1 MGLGA
6 ALVAG
11 ALLWGVGAAPAY
23 ADSVREAQWPLQNY
37 GADSRVWPISQG
49 EGVTVALIDSG
60 VLADHQDL
68 TGQILPGTDLSG
80 QQGDGR
86 VDVNGHGTSM
96 ASIIA
101 GHGHDGQSGVMG
113 LASKAKIL
121 PIRVALSDSGEAN
134 SGETKLAEGI
144 RYAADHGAKV
154 INLSVSGGSASDR
167 ETRAAVEYAISKD
180 TVVIAGA
187 GNLGKHGTPVSY
199 PAAYPGVVAVSAVDS
214 SGRVWNES
222 NAGPEMTLAAPGVAI
237 ASAGIKSSTAYV
249 TSNGTSDATAYVS
262 AIAALVRAKYP
273 ELSAGQVINRMIKS
287 AVAPPDKSAVPNN
300 NYGYGIAS
308 PAAALAANPAV
319 DGGPKENP
327 LLGRAESQKD
337 STAPGTAQPAPKAS
351 GSAGAGAATG
361 ATAGNGSQA
370 EKKDDG
376 GVPVAALVGGAVG
389 LLLVVGLVLF
399 LVRRSR
405 GGSGGPGGSG
415 GAGGTGGGPG
425 GPVPQSAPG
434 YAYPPQQQA
443 APYPA
448 QAQQYPAQQYPPQQP
463 PAPPGGNPY
472 QR

>member
-1 MGLGA
+1 MAVLA
-6 ALVAG
+6 AASLV
-11 ALLWGVGAAPAY
+11 WGVGIGPAG
-23 ADSVREAQWPLQNY
+23 ADTIRDGQWALQNY
-37 GADSRVWPISQG
+37 GAESRVWPITQG
-49 EGVTVALIDSG
+49 DGVVVAVIDSG
-60 VLADHQDL
+60 VMASHQDL
-68 TGQILPGTDLSG
+68 TGQVLAGTDLSG
-80 QQGDGR
+80 ENTDGR
-86 VDVNGHGTSM
+86 VDKLGHGTQM

-101 GHGHDGQSGVMG
+101 GHGHDNGSAGVMG
-113 LASKAKIL
+113 LAPKAKIL
-121 PIRVALSDSGEAN
+121 PVRVALNENGDIDSGQEAKVA
-134 SGETKLAEGI
+134 SAIT
-144 RYAADHGAKV
+144 YAVDHGAKV
-154 INLSVSGGSASDR
+154 INMSLGGGQNGRDVR
-167 ETRAAVEYAISKD
+167 EAVAYAVSKD
-180 TVVIAGA
+180 VVLVAA
-187 GNLGKHGTPVSY
+187 SGNTGNHNTPVSY
-199 PAAYPGVVAVSAVDS
+199 PAAFPGVVAVGAVDQ
-214 SGRVWNES
+214 GGAVWDKS
-222 NAGPEMTLAAPGVAI
+222 NKGPETTLAAPGV
-237 ASAGIKSSTAYV
+237 GIYVATNKSD
-249 TSNGTSDATAYVS
+249 TSYGNGFGTSASSAYVS